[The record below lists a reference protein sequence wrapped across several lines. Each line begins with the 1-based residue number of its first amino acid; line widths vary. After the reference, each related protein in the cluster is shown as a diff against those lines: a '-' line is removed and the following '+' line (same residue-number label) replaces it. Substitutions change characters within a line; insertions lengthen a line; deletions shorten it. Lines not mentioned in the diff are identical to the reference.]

1 MIRNKMKISEDGL
14 ELIKKFEGCETTAY
28 QDSVGVWTI
37 GFGHTKGVEE
47 GQTCS
52 IEDAESMLADEMD
65 EYEGYIN
72 NMVKVELQQH
82 EFDALV
88 AWVYNLGP
96 TNLSESTML
105 KVLNGGQFDRV
116 PDEMNRWTRA
126 GGKILEGLVRRR
138 QAESLMFQD
147 LDWRQV

>member
-1 MIRNKMKISEDGL
+1 MKISEDGL
-14 ELIKKFEGCETTAY
+14 ELIKKFEGCETSAY
-28 QDSVGVWTI
+28 QDNVGVWTI

-72 NMVKVELQQH
+72 NMVKVDLQQH
-82 EFDALV
+82 EFDSLV

-96 TNLSESTML
+96 TNLGESTML

-126 GGKILEGLVRRR
+126 GGEILEGLVRRR
-138 QAESLMFQD
+138 QAESLMFQN

>member
-1 MIRNKMKISEDGL
+1 MIRNKMKISENGL

-96 TNLSESTML
+96 TNLGERTML

>member
-1 MIRNKMKISEDGL
+1 MIRNKMKISENGL

-96 TNLSESTML
+96 TNLGESTML

-126 GGKILEGLVRRR
+126 GGEILEGLVRRR

>member
-1 MIRNKMKISEDGL
+1 MKISENGL

-96 TNLSESTML
+96 TNLGESTML

-126 GGKILEGLVRRR
+126 GGEILEGLVRRR
-138 QAESLMFQD
+138 QAESLMFQN

>member
-1 MIRNKMKISEDGL
+1 MKISEDGL
-14 ELIKKFEGCETTAY
+14 ELIKKFEGCETNAY

-72 NMVKVELQQH
+72 NMVKVGLQQH
-82 EFDALV
+82 EFDSLV

-96 TNLSESTML
+96 TNLGESTML

-126 GGKILEGLVRRR
+126 GGEILEGLVRRR
-138 QAESLMFQD
+138 QAESLMFQN

>member
-72 NMVKVELQQH
+72 NMVKVDLQQH

-96 TNLSESTML
+96 TNLGESTML

-126 GGKILEGLVRRR
+126 GGEILEGLVRRR

-147 LDWRQV
+147 LDWRQL

>member
-1 MIRNKMKISEDGL
+1 MKISEDGL
-14 ELIKKFEGCETTAY
+14 ELIKKFEGCETSAY

-52 IEDAESMLADEMD
+52 IEDAELMLTDEME

-72 NMVKVELQQH
+72 NMVKVDLQQH
-82 EFDALV
+82 EFDSLV

-96 TNLSESTML
+96 TNLGESTML

-126 GGKILEGLVRRR
+126 GGEILEGLVRRR
-138 QAESLMFQD
+138 QAESLMFQN

>member
-1 MIRNKMKISEDGL
+1 MKISEDGL

-52 IEDAESMLADEMD
+52 IEDAESMLADEMN

-72 NMVKVELQQH
+72 NMVKVDLQQH

-96 TNLSESTML
+96 TNLGESTML

-126 GGKILEGLVRRR
+126 GGEILEGLVRRR
-138 QAESLMFQD
+138 QAESLMFQN

>member
-52 IEDAESMLADEMD
+52 IEDAASMLADEMD

-72 NMVKVELQQH
+72 NMVKVDLQQH

-96 TNLSESTML
+96 TNLGESTML

-126 GGKILEGLVRRR
+126 GGEILEGLVRRR

>member
-1 MIRNKMKISEDGL
+1 MKISSDGL
-14 ELIKKFEGCETTAY
+14 ELIKHFEGCETTAY

-37 GFGHTKGVEE
+37 GYGHTKNVEE

-52 IEDAESMLADEMD
+52 IEDAETMLADEMD

-72 NMVKVELQQH
+72 NMVKVDLEQH

-96 TNLSESTML
+96 TNLGESTML

-116 PDEMNRWTRA
+116 HSEMKRWNRA
-126 GGKILEGLVRRR
+126 GGQVLEGLVRRR
-138 QAESLMFQD
+138 TAEALMFEN
-147 LDWRQV
+147 LDWKQA

>member
-1 MIRNKMKISEDGL
+1 MKISEDGL

-28 QDSVGVWTI
+28 RDSVGVWTI

-72 NMVKVELQQH
+72 NMVKVDLQQH
-82 EFDALV
+82 EFDSLV

-96 TNLSESTML
+96 TNLGESTML

-138 QAESLMFQD
+138 QAESLMFQN

>member
-1 MIRNKMKISEDGL
+1 MRSKMKISEDGL
-14 ELIKKFEGCETTAY
+14 ELIKKFEGCETSAY

-37 GFGHTKGVEE
+37 GFGHTKDVEE

-72 NMVKVELQQH
+72 NMVKVDLQQH
-82 EFDALV
+82 EFDSLV

-96 TNLSESTML
+96 TNLGESTML

-126 GGKILEGLVRRR
+126 GGEILEGLVRRR
-138 QAESLMFQD
+138 QAESLMFQN

>member
-1 MIRNKMKISEDGL
+1 MKISEDGL
-14 ELIKKFEGCETTAY
+14 ELIKKFEGCETSAY

-37 GFGHTKGVEE
+37 GFGHTKDVEE

-52 IEDAESMLADEMD
+52 IEDAESMLTDEMD

-72 NMVKVELQQH
+72 NMVKVDLQQH
-82 EFDALV
+82 EFDSLV

-96 TNLSESTML
+96 TNLGESTML

-116 PDEMNRWTRA
+116 PNEMNRWTRA
-126 GGKILEGLVRRR
+126 GGEILEGLVRRR
-138 QAESLMFQD
+138 QAESLMFQN

>member
-1 MIRNKMKISEDGL
+1 MKTSEEGL
-14 ELIKKFEGCETTAY
+14 ELIKSFEGCETTAY

-37 GFGHTKGVEE
+37 GYGHTKGVEE

-52 IEDAESMLADEMD
+52 IEDAETMLSKEMD

-72 NMVKVELQQH
+72 NMVKVELEQC

-96 TNLSESTML
+96 TNLAESTML
-105 KVLNGGQFDRV
+105 KVLNDGQFDRV
-116 PDEMNRWTRA
+116 PDEMRRWNRA
-126 GGKILEGLVRRR
+126 GGQVLQGLVRRR
-138 QAESLMFQD
+138 EAEALLFQGE
-147 LDWRQV
+147 DWKEV

>member
-1 MIRNKMKISEDGL
+1 MKISEDGL
-14 ELIKKFEGCETTAY
+14 ELIKKFEGCETSAY

-52 IEDAESMLADEMD
+52 IEDAELMLTDEMD

-72 NMVKVELQQH
+72 NMVKVDLQQH
-82 EFDALV
+82 EFDSLV

-96 TNLSESTML
+96 TNLNESTML

-126 GGKILEGLVRRR
+126 GGEILEGLVRRR
-138 QAESLMFQD
+138 QAESLMFQN

>member
-14 ELIKKFEGCETTAY
+14 ELINKFEGCETTAY

-72 NMVKVELQQH
+72 NMVKVDLQQH

-96 TNLSESTML
+96 TNLGESTML

-116 PDEMNRWTRA
+116 PEEMNRWTRA

>member
-1 MIRNKMKISEDGL
+1 MKISENGL

-82 EFDALV
+82 EFDSLV

-126 GGKILEGLVRRR
+126 GGEILEGLVRRR
-138 QAESLMFQD
+138 QAESLMFQN

>member
-1 MIRNKMKISEDGL
+1 MIRNKMKISENGL

-72 NMVKVELQQH
+72 NMVKVDLQQH

-96 TNLSESTML
+96 TNLGESTML

-138 QAESLMFQD
+138 QAESLMFQN

>member
-1 MIRNKMKISEDGL
+1 MIRNKMKISENGL

-72 NMVKVELQQH
+72 NMVKVDLQQH

-96 TNLSESTML
+96 TNLGESTML

-116 PDEMNRWTRA
+116 PEEMNRWTRA

>member
-52 IEDAESMLADEMD
+52 TEDAESMLANEMD

-72 NMVKVELQQH
+72 NMVKVDLQQH

-96 TNLSESTML
+96 TNLGESTML

-116 PDEMNRWTRA
+116 PEEMNRWTRA

>member
-96 TNLSESTML
+96 TNLGESTML

-116 PDEMNRWTRA
+116 PEEMNRWTRA

-138 QAESLMFQD
+138 QAESLMFQN

>member
-72 NMVKVELQQH
+72 NMVKVDLQQH

-96 TNLSESTML
+96 TNLGESTML

-116 PDEMNRWTRA
+116 PDEINRWTRA
-126 GGKILEGLVRRR
+126 GGEILEGLVRRR

>member
-1 MIRNKMKISEDGL
+1 MKISSEGL
-14 ELIKKFEGCETTAY
+14 ELIKHFEGCETTAY

-37 GFGHTKGVEE
+37 GYGHTKGVEE

-52 IEDAESMLADEMD
+52 IEDAETMLADEMD

-72 NMVKVELQQH
+72 NMVKVDLEQH

-96 TNLSESTML
+96 TNLGESTML

-126 GGKILEGLVRRR
+126 GGEILEGLVRRR
-138 QAESLMFQD
+138 QAESLMFQN

>member
-72 NMVKVELQQH
+72 NMVKVDLQQH

-96 TNLSESTML
+96 TNLGESTML

-138 QAESLMFQD
+138 QAESLMFQN

>member
-1 MIRNKMKISEDGL
+1 MKISEDGL
-14 ELIKKFEGCETTAY
+14 ELIKKFEGCETSAY

-72 NMVKVELQQH
+72 NMVKVDLQQH

-96 TNLSESTML
+96 TNLGESTML

-116 PDEMNRWTRA
+116 PEEMNRWTRG

>member
-72 NMVKVELQQH
+72 NMVKVDLQQH
-82 EFDALV
+82 EFDSLV

-96 TNLSESTML
+96 TNLGESTML

-126 GGKILEGLVRRR
+126 GGEILEGLVRRR

>member
-1 MIRNKMKISEDGL
+1 MKTSEEGL
-14 ELIKKFEGCETTAY
+14 ELIKSFEGCETTAY

-37 GFGHTKGVEE
+37 GYGHTKGVEE

-52 IEDAESMLADEMD
+52 IEDAETMLSDEMV

-72 NMVKVELQQH
+72 NMVKVELEQH

-96 TNLSESTML
+96 TNLGESTML
-105 KVLNGGQFDRV
+105 KVLNDGQFGRV
-116 PDEMNRWTRA
+116 PDEMRRWNRA
-126 GGKILEGLVRRR
+126 GGQGLQGLVRRR
-138 QAESLMFQD
+138 EAEALLFQGE
-147 LDWRQV
+147 DWKEV

>member
-1 MIRNKMKISEDGL
+1 MIRNKMKISENGL

-96 TNLSESTML
+96 TNLGESTML

-126 GGKILEGLVRRR
+126 GGEILEGLVRRR
-138 QAESLMFQD
+138 QAESLMFQN

>member
-96 TNLSESTML
+96 TNLGESTML

-126 GGKILEGLVRRR
+126 GGEILEGLVRRR
-138 QAESLMFQD
+138 QAESLMFQN

>member
-52 IEDAESMLADEMD
+52 IEDAESMLANEMD

-72 NMVKVELQQH
+72 NMVKVDLQQH

-96 TNLSESTML
+96 TNLGESTML

-116 PDEMNRWTRA
+116 PEEMNRWTRA

-138 QAESLMFQD
+138 QAESLMFAD

>member
-1 MIRNKMKISEDGL
+1 MKISEDGL

-37 GFGHTKGVEE
+37 GFGHTKEVEE

-72 NMVKVELQQH
+72 NMVKVDLQQH
-82 EFDALV
+82 EFDSLV

-96 TNLSESTML
+96 TNLGESTML

-126 GGKILEGLVRRR
+126 GGEILEGLVRRR
-138 QAESLMFQD
+138 QAESLMFQN

>member
-52 IEDAESMLADEMD
+52 IEDAESMLANEMD

-72 NMVKVELQQH
+72 NMVKVDLQQH

-96 TNLSESTML
+96 TNLGESTML

-126 GGKILEGLVRRR
+126 GGEILEGLVRRR
-138 QAESLMFQD
+138 QAESLMFQN